1 MNKSTIVFAAL
12 ALLAASCTK
21 TELVTGDAQSAQR
34 GIGFSAY
41 TAKHTKAAQTDVQT
55 SNFTSFEV
63 SAIGNNA
70 LYFDNVTFTKNAEGV
85 WASTPVYFWPAYK
98 LNFYAY
104 NTPANGHFSRAISTD
119 DQTLSFK
126 PSTVLAEQ
134 EDLVAAKAIDTRETV
149 AATPLTFKHYLTQL
163 IVKAKCS
170 NATYSVVVDSVKVTN
185 LAGAGTYSFSNETM
199 TATADLA
206 NSASSTDYGSKFTAK
221 PLSTTATEVMTD
233 GQNGK
238 WYLVPQNNLIAWDQ
252 KNDKKNERNGA
263 YLALKV
269 KITANNGTLKIYP
282 ISGENSAWIAVPVP
296 ESLTFAQGKKYIVTF
311 DFFSTTGG
319 GAGYVDPEKPSELD
333 GIPSTEDNGKS
344 IIGGAIKFSA
354 TVDPWTEV
362 QEITISL

>member
-21 TELVTGDAQSAQR
+21 TEVVSCDAQGSQR

-41 TAKHTKAAQTDVQT
+41 TAKPTKAAQTNVTTD
-55 SNFTSFEV
+55 NFNSFEV
-63 SAIGNNA
+63 TAIGNNA
-70 LYFDNVTFTKNAEGV
+70 IYFDNETFEKSNGV
-85 WASTPVYFWPAYK
+85 WVSDPVYFWPAYK

-104 NTPANGHFSRAISTD
+104 NTPANGEFTKNITKDA
-119 DQTLSFK
+119 QTLSFK

-199 TATADLA
+199 TATA
-206 NSASSTDYGSKFTAK
+206 ASSTDYGSKFTAK

-252 KNDKKNERNGA
+252 ENDKKNERNGA

-282 ISGENSAWIAVPVP
+282 ISGENSAWMAVPVP
-296 ESLTFAQGKKYIVTF
+296 ASLTFAQGKKYIVTF

>member
-41 TAKHTKAAQTDVQT
+41 TAKPTKTAQTNVTTD
-55 SNFTSFEV
+55 NFNSFEV
-63 SAIGNNA
+63 TAIGNDA
-70 LYFDNVTFTKNAEGV
+70 IYFDDETFAKSNGV
-85 WASTPVYFWPAYK
+85 WVSDPVYFWPAYS
-98 LNFYAY
+98 LDFYAY
-104 NTPANGHFSRAISTD
+104 NTPAHGTFNRSIAVGS
-119 DQTLSFK
+119 QTLTFT
-126 PSTVLAEQ
+126 PSTTLAEQ

-199 TATADLA
+199 TATAGLA

-282 ISGENSAWIAVPVP
+282 ISGENSAWMAVPVP

-311 DFFSTTGG
+311 DFFSATGG
-319 GAGYVDPEKPSELD
+319 GAGYVDPENPGELD
-333 GIPSTEDNGKS
+333 RDPNTDDNGKS

-354 TVDPWTEV
+354 TVNPWTNV
-362 QEITISL
+362 NEITIDL

>member
-41 TAKHTKAAQTDVQT
+41 TAKHTKAAQTNVTTD
-55 SNFTSFEV
+55 NFNSFEV
-63 SAIGNNA
+63 TAIGNNA
-70 LYFDNVTFTKNAEGV
+70 IYFDDETFAKSNGV
-85 WASTPVYFWPAYK
+85 WVSDPVYFWPAYA

-104 NTPANGHFSRAISTD
+104 NKPVNGEFTPTINTTS
-119 DQTLSFK
+119 QTLSFS
-126 PSTVLAEQ
+126 PSTDLAKQ
-134 EDLVAAKAIDTRETV
+134 EDIVAAKAIDTRETV

-238 WYLVPQNNLIAWDQ
+238 WYLIPQNNLIAWDQ
-252 KNDKKNERNGA
+252 ENDKQNERNGA

-282 ISGENSAWIAVPVP
+282 ISGDNSAWMAVPVP
-296 ESLTFAQGKKYIVTF
+296 ASLTFAQGKKYIVTF

-362 QEITISL
+362 QEITISF

>member
-41 TAKHTKAAQTDVQT
+41 TAKHTKAAQTNVTTD
-55 SNFTSFEV
+55 NFNSFEV
-63 SAIGNNA
+63 TAIGNNA
-70 LYFDNVTFTKNAEGV
+70 IYFDDETFAKSNGV
-85 WASTPVYFWPAYK
+85 WVSDPVYFWPAYA

-104 NTPANGHFSRAISTD
+104 NTPVNGAFTPTINTTS
-119 DQTLSFK
+119 QTLSFK

-238 WYLVPQNNLIAWDQ
+238 WYLIPQNNLIAWDQ
-252 KNDKKNERNGA
+252 ENDKKNERNGA

-282 ISGENSAWIAVPVP
+282 ISGDNSAWMAVPVP
-296 ESLTFAQGKKYIVTF
+296 ASLTFAQGKKYIVTF